1 MQSKPVDQLDSN
13 LDSAGENCEME
24 FRVGDTAQ
32 IIKKCEEE
40 TQRN

>member
-1 MQSKPVDQLDSN
+1 MQCKPLNRLNSD
-13 LDSAGENCEME
+13 LDSARENCEME

-32 IIKKCEEE
+32 ITKKGDEE